1 MDVYVDETAILFVYL
16 KRGKERE
23 QNEEKDFDHAL

>member
-1 MDVYVDETAILFVYL
+1 MHVYVDETAILFIYL

-23 QNEEKDFDHAL
+23 QEEEEDFDHAL